1 VIETRPPRDRAEEAA
16 FHALPARLQGAGWGP
31 RLRWE
36 ERRLFAP
43 ATNGFLATHDVAR
56 FLAWRD
62 GRAVGRI
69 AACVPH
75 DPAAPATFGFL
86 AVEEDAAVLRALLDA
101 ARGFAAAHGRDALL
115 GPLSFTINHEVG
127 AQAGFFDRPPM
138 LRMPAT
144 PPWLP
149 AALDAA
155 GLRPVKDVLACT
167 VDLATERHR
176 TRFARLAAARAPD
189 MARLSIRGLRRA
201 DYAAEVRLVAA
212 LFDDAWADNWG
223 AVPLGPAEVETL
235 ATLLR
240 PLLWRGQVFIAAWD
254 GKPVG
259 LLSLVPNI
267 DAALPRDGRLL
278 PLGWARLPAA
288 LAGRIP
294 AGADQARIPMLG
306 ITRAFRR
313 HPASALAMGALL
325 DAAFGL
331 AARRGWRR
339 IEISW
344 ILEDNAAM
352 LNAMARLPA
361 PVTGRWRLWAMPA
374 HSPTEG

>member
-1 VIETRPPRDRAEEAA
+1 MIETRPVRGRAEDLA
-16 FHALPARLQGAGWGP
+16 FHALPARLSGAGWAP

-62 GRAVGRI
+62 GGAVGRI

-75 DPAAPATFGFL
+75 DPADPATFGFL
-86 AVEEDAAVLRALLDA
+86 ALEEDPAVLRGLLAA
-101 ARGFAAAHGRDALL
+101 ARGFAAAGGREALI

-127 AQAGFFDRPPM
+127 AQASFFDRPPM
-138 LRMPAT
+138 LRMPGT
-144 PPWLP
+144 PRWLP

-155 GLRPVKDVLACT
+155 GLHAVKDVLACT

-176 TRFARLAAARAPD
+176 ARFARLAAARATD

-240 PLLWRGQVFIAAWD
+240 PLLWRGEVFIAAWD
-254 GKPVG
+254 GMPVG

-278 PLGWARLPAA
+278 PFGWARLLPA

-325 DAAFGL
+325 DAGFGL

-344 ILEDNAAM
+344 ILEDNAPM
-352 LNAMARLPA
+352 RNAMARLPA
-361 PVTGRWRLWAMPA
+361 PVTGRWRLWSMPA
-374 HSPTEG
+374 ASPAQG

>member
-1 VIETRPPRDRAEEAA
+1 MIEARPVRGRAEDAA
-16 FHALPARLQGAGWGP
+16 FHALPAGLPGWGP

-36 ERRLFAP
+36 ERRLFDA
-43 ATNGFLATHDVAR
+43 ATNGFLATHAVAR

-69 AACVPH
+69 AACVPEAS
-75 DPAAPATFGFL
+75 AAPATFGFL
-86 AVEEDAAVLRALLDA
+86 AAEEDAATLRALLDA
-101 ARGFAAAHGRDALL
+101 ARGFAAARGRDALL
-115 GPLSFTINHEVG
+115 GPMSFTINHEVG

-138 LRMPAT
+138 LRMPGT

-149 AALDAA
+149 AALEDA

-176 TRFARLAAARAPD
+176 ARFARLAAARGAE
-189 MARLSIRGLRRA
+189 MARLSIRPLRRA

-212 LFDDAWADNWG
+212 LFDDAWAENWG
-223 AVPLGPAEVETL
+223 AVPLAAAEVGTL
-235 ATLLR
+235 AALLR
-240 PLLWRGQVFIAAWD
+240 PLLWRGEVFFAAWD
-254 GKPVG
+254 GQPVG

-278 PLGWARLPAA
+278 PLGWPRLLLA

-325 DAAFGL
+325 DAGFGL

-344 ILEDNAAM
+344 ILDDNAAM

-361 PVTGRWRLWAMPA
+361 PVTGRWRLWSMPA
-374 HSPTEG
+374 LSPTQA

>member
-1 VIETRPPRDRAEEAA
+1 MTEVREVRSAAEEAA
-16 FHALPARLQGAGWGP
+16 FHALPARLPGWAP

-36 ERRLFAP
+36 ERRQFHP
-43 ATNGFLATHDVAR
+43 ATNGFLRTHAVAR

-69 AACVPH
+69 AACVP
-75 DPAAPATFGFL
+75 DDAAAPATFGFL
-86 AVEEDAAVLRALLDA
+86 ATQEDAATLRALLDA
-101 ARGFAAAHGRDALL
+101 ARGFARARGRDRLL

-127 AQAGFFDRPPM
+127 AQAGFFDRAPM
-138 LRMPAT
+138 LRMPAS

-149 AALDAA
+149 PALDGA
-155 GLRPVKDVLACT
+155 GLQPAKDVLACT
-167 VDLATERHR
+167 VDLGREVHR
-176 TRFARLAAARAPD
+176 ARFARLAAARGDD
-189 MARLSIRGLRRA
+189 MARLSIRTLRRG

-212 LFDDAWADNWG
+212 LFDDAWSENWG
-223 AVPLGPAEVETL
+223 AVPLQPAEVTTL
-235 ATLLR
+235 ATVLR
-240 PLLWRGQVFIAAWD
+240 PLLWRGEVFFALWD
-254 GKPVG
+254 GQPVG

-267 DAALPRDGRLL
+267 EAALPADGRLL
-278 PLGWARLPAA
+278 PVGWVRLLAA
-288 LAGRIP
+288 LLGRIP

-325 DAAFGL
+325 DAGFGL
-331 AARRGWRR
+331 AERRGWRR

-344 ILEDNAAM
+344 ILADNTVM

-361 PVTGRWRLWAMPA
+361 PVTGRWRLWWMPA
-374 HSPTEG
+374 GD